1 MPLDI
6 GVGLWTMQSTASYP
20 HSIPG
25 QYRAFPDEARHVEEL
40 GFGSLWLGEHRFWYD
55 AWVPAPMLP
64 IAAGVAAT
72 STLRFGTAMMLLPQ
86 HDPDRLAATAAS
98 LNALG
103 GRRFDVGVGLGHRDA
118 EYDGLGIARPSRGRR
133 MDAGLDRLTAPVYG
147 LAPDTIWV
155 GGMAEAALR
164 RLGCRGMSAMLPQTL
179 DERALRGAVHTIG
192 EAAAA
197 ADVPRGRIG
206 VLKDVW
212 VDTDG
217 ARAREWFLP
226 RLRDHYQEEAGAW
239 WVLKGRGHGFSQR
252 DVLDRQV
259 DRVVASA
266 IVGDPGEVAERL
278 AELPACGVDKVVVR
292 LNFDFTYGP
301 ALRRALELFAGSV
314 LPLVRAATVEAVTA

>member
-6 GVGLWTMQSTASYP
+6 GVGLWTMQSTASFP
-20 HSIPG
+20 HSVPG
-25 QYRAFPDEARHVEEL
+25 QYRAFPDEVRHVEDL
-40 GFGSLWLGEHRFWYD
+40 GFASLWLGEHRFWYD

-64 IAAGVAAT
+64 VAAGLAAT

-103 GRRFDVGVGLGHRDA
+103 GGRFDVGVGLGHRDA
-118 EYDGLGIARPSRGRR
+118 EYDGLGIARSSRGRR
-133 MDAGLDRLTAPVYG
+133 MDVGLDRLTDPVHG
-147 LAPDTIWV
+147 LTADTIWV

-164 RLGCRGMSAMLPQTL
+164 RLGGRGMSAMLPQTL
-179 DERALRGAVHTIG
+179 NERALRAAVHTID
-192 EAAAA
+192 EAAMAA
-197 ADVPRGRIG
+197 GVTRGRIG

-212 VDTDG
+212 VDTHGHG

-239 WVLKGRGHGFSQR
+239 WVLKGRGHGFGQR
-252 DVLDRQV
+252 DQLDRQV

-266 IVGDPGEVAERL
+266 VVGDPGEVAERL
-278 AELPACGVDKVVVR
+278 AELATHGVDKIVVR

-301 ALRRALELFAGSV
+301 ALRRALELFADAV
-314 LPLVRAATVEAVTA
+314 RPLIEAATP